1 MSGILGSK
9 AWKWEAV
16 RSYILYLELRHT
28 GASFKNG
35 FENKKRAKILT
46 ESGAF

>member
-16 RSYILYLELRHT
+16 RSYILYLELRHI

-35 FENKKRAKILT
+35 FKNKKELK
-46 ESGAF
+46 F

>member
-16 RSYILYLELRHT
+16 RSYILYLERRRT
-28 GASFKNG
+28 GANFKNG
-35 FENKKRAKILT
+35 LRIRK
-46 ESGAF
+46 S